1 MRAATTGSSA
11 NNATPTRRSSSNIT
25 QPAISDA
32 PTHEGES
39 ESFGHE
45 NRQLDELAHYEGRRN
60 HLEGQAE
67 DVQYV
72 GEQAGVIVL
81 LEFHIHPFGRHVVAA
96 VVTVGLPQADPEPL
110 CLVPLG
116 GGQQKQHR
124 AVDTWLGAAT
134 AQVPRER
141 KAVDIA
147 GRADGVRFQP
157 CEELL
162 SACEPSIEKVGVA
175 VAFLQISPVTVDT

>member
-1 MRAATTGSSA
+1 MAHRHANGAVVLSFSAVPRSGVCGEECLVDQVGGELLDIEGPIKAGVKSLRIGEKTDLVRLPREQTSNARVESTHQRPLPGGAARSAVADVAHFVGEDLAVEAFDAAATTGSSA

-72 GEQAGVIVL
+72 GEQAG
-81 LEFHIHPFGRHVVAA
+81 
-96 VVTVGLPQADPEPL
+96 
-110 CLVPLG
+110 
-116 GGQQKQHR
+116 
-124 AVDTWLGAAT
+124 
-134 AQVPRER
+134 
-141 KAVDIA
+141 
-147 GRADGVRFQP
+147 
-157 CEELL
+157 
-162 SACEPSIEKVGVA
+162 
-175 VAFLQISPVTVDT
+175 